1 MNGGTTTR
9 TLTDLK
15 ATRKEIIEMSEYSYN
30 VLWIVTYW
38 DGTQEPTVTAFDNE
52 EAAQRCY
59 ETFKLLHEGICLDQV
74 PVYHDF
80 KVQKGV

>member
-1 MNGGTTTR
+1 
-9 TLTDLK
+9 
-15 ATRKEIIEMSEYSYN
+15 MSEYSYN
-30 VLWIVTYW
+30 ILCEHFYYAWIVTFW

-80 KVQKGV
+80 KVQKNF